1 MSRFES
7 TFRNAVAN
15 AERDV
20 LIAQIRANPQM
31 TLSELGKLTTGEL
44 GKLLKTLTIG
54 DLLEADVGLAAPET
68 GKSRKGRKSAADGKG
83 GRKRKAKK
91 EAEASAPAG
100 VETRT
105 AAGRE
110 RYDRT
115 VLAAIKGA
123 ESPISAEELRAK
135 VGGTPLQ
142 ARAALARLINAGSV
156 TWEGKARGTR
166 YSVVAD

>member
-1 MSRFES
+1 
-7 TFRNAVAN
+7 
-15 AERDV
+15 
-20 LIAQIRANPQM
+20 M

-54 DLLEADVGLAAPET
+54 DLLSADVDVAAPPLAAST
-68 GKSRKGRKSAADGKG
+68 SRKSGGKRG
-83 GRKRKAKK
+83 EGRKRKAAKK
-91 EAEASAPAG
+91 AEAAPTE

-110 RYDRT
+110 RYDKS
-115 VLAAIKGA
+115 VFAAIEGA

-142 ARAALARLINAGSV
+142 ARASLARLINAGTV

-166 YSVVAD
+166 YSVVSG

>member
-31 TLSELGKLTTGEL
+31 SLSELGKLTTGEL

-54 DLLEADVGLAAPET
+54 DLLEADVGLAASPT
-68 GKSRKGRKSAADGKG
+68 VKQRKSPKDSAAKG
-83 GRKRKAKK
+83 GRKRKAAKK
-91 EAEASAPAG
+91 EAEAGSPAT

-110 RYDRT
+110 RYDKA

-123 ESPISAEELRAK
+123 ESPISAEELRAQ

-142 ARAALARLINAGSV
+142 ARASLARLINAGNV

-166 YSVVAD
+166 YSIVAG